1 MTWGK
6 TGPEPQPRVIADCA
20 WCGKPVKWAQRP
32 SRQGAYCSRVCS
44 GRGRA
49 KGGLSFK
56 DGRWQVHLRSGA
68 RQFYSRCLMEGHLG
82 RHLTSEEVVHHM
94 NEDKT
99 DDRIE
104 NLEVVTPSRH
114 TQIHASALLE
124 ARRRKAILKAHGR
137 S

>member
-1 MTWGK
+1 
-6 TGPEPQPRVIADCA
+6 
-20 WCGKPVKWAQRP
+20 
-32 SRQGAYCSRVCS
+32 VCS

-82 RHLTSEEVVHHM
+82 RHLTSDEVVHHM